1 MPRLRQDGH
10 EIAGCQPLAT
20 VPVSL
25 PGMLA
30 RGAGSAGR
38 WISADMDDRAV
49 FSVKMETGEV
59 DTGDQRQH
67 AES

>member
-1 MPRLRQDGH
+1 
-10 EIAGCQPLAT
+10 
-20 VPVSL
+20 
-25 PGMLA
+25 MLA